1 MGDDG
6 AGLLVVV
13 HIAADGRRVVLAPD
27 NEHIQTYGERADT
40 IRTALRWL
48 REYDIRTA
56 QKSPWIDADWGSL
69 QRCLSGGDERC
80 AYHDNYELVV
90 TMVVLVCTRFRC
102 ADPGYMTSL
111 LWCVLANDD
120 HATYLDWR
128 FKLLR
133 WQLRLVELQQRI
145 WVPAELTQAVMRAA
159 ALRGPPGN
167 VHTCDAL
174 VDGQPC
180 SETTSGPLWLRWCT
194 AHTPIAFGSEGRA
207 PVMVPMH
214 PLPKGYCVTAYFEDR
229 WAKAVGWS
237 CLEEYFKNQ
246 VQRYKTMSA
255 PPSTGWF
262 VLRFVNVRRIKAK
275 EIVKKV
281 VVPHLEDLLNLKNLR
296 LEYLMHLS
304 TEPPHNHTKEY
315 NLKALPERAFPP
327 IRHRKR
333 KKNQEYDP
341 FQSDQSDYPQSFSA
355 VLGPIVKLLQVS
367 EWSVATLAT
376 YGDVDVIEHGEENL
390 ITVSEDEAYDDDEKE
405 RMWQYEKWYALPDH
419 TQGPTTTF
427 NDPRMP

>member
-1 MGDDG
+1 
-6 AGLLVVV
+6 
-13 HIAADGRRVVLAPD
+13 
-27 NEHIQTYGERADT
+27 
-40 IRTALRWL
+40 
-48 REYDIRTA
+48 
-56 QKSPWIDADWGSL
+56 
-69 QRCLSGGDERC
+69 
-80 AYHDNYELVV
+80 
-90 TMVVLVCTRFRC
+90 
-102 ADPGYMTSL
+102 
-111 LWCVLANDD
+111 
-120 HATYLDWR
+120 
-128 FKLLR
+128 
-133 WQLRLVELQQRI
+133 
-145 WVPAELTQAVMRAA
+145 
-159 ALRGPPGN
+159 
-167 VHTCDAL
+167 
-174 VDGQPC
+174 
-180 SETTSGPLWLRWCT
+180 
-194 AHTPIAFGSEGRA
+194 
-207 PVMVPMH
+207 
-214 PLPKGYCVTAYFEDR
+214 
-229 WAKAVGWS
+229 
-237 CLEEYFKNQ
+237 LEEYFKNQ
-246 VQRYKTMSA
+246 VQRYEEMIA

-275 EIVKKV
+275 EIVENV
-281 VVPHLEDLLNLKNLR
+281 VVPHLKDLQRLKNLR

-315 NLKALPERAFPP
+315 DLKALPERAFPP

-419 TQGPTTTF
+419 TQGQGPTTTF